1 MPKKSY
7 MDKSNILSEHYFKAS
22 NRLHEGFL
30 KTISNFVKNIP
41 SFGKDKKE
49 AMKRLTV
56 HVNNLNKSI
65 EKMETEAAK
74 WLPDDYP
81 PLPRFSPSDFIK

>member
-1 MPKKSY
+1 
-7 MDKSNILSEHYFKAS
+7 
-22 NRLHEGFL
+22 
-30 KTISNFVKNIP
+30 
-41 SFGKDKKE
+41 
-49 AMKRLTV
+49 MKRLTV